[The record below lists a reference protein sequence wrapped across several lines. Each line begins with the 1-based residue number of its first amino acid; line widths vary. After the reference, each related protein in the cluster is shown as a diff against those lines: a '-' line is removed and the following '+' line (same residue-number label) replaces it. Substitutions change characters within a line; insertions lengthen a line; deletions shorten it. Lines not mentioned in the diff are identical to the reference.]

1 MDTCFAVASLKSY
14 AFVALV
20 WLCIG
25 IPLLFVIYV
34 LLKRKPIFILIFGL
48 LITLSAVPIAF
59 MSELSI
65 NGCCGAPSSGNEG
78 LGYVICGLVA
88 ILGILIVFFRNKLA
102 KK

>member
-1 MDTCFAVASLKSY
+1 MEPYLALASLKSY
-14 AFVALV
+14 AFDALV

-34 LLKRKPIFILIFGL
+34 LLRRKPILILIFGAL
-48 LITLSAVPIAF
+48 VVLGALPIAS

-65 NGCCGAPSSGNEG
+65 NGCCGAPSTGHEG
-78 LGYVICGLVA
+78 LGYVIGGVVA
-88 ILGILIVFFRNKLA
+88 IIGILIMVFRNKLA